1 MTVKEL
7 MERIGMTETGRAISY
22 VKDALEE
29 LNIESETH
37 LRNERFDITE
47 NQRFYNLPNEA
58 IQIKEVRAKNHLNS
72 KDEYRQ
78 IPRLLYKPK
87 IKDADNT

>member
-1 MTVKEL
+1 MTVKEV
-7 MERIGMTETGRAISY
+7 MERIG
-22 VKDALEE
+22 
-29 LNIESETH
+29 
-37 LRNERFDITE
+37 ITE

-78 IPRLLYKPK
+78 IPRLLYKPI
-87 IKDADNT
+87 IKDADNQ